1 MQTETD
7 KLANA
12 LAQGAAQYESI
23 KEMVDALR
31 KAREDDDSDAEDEA
45 RTRILEDA
53 LSVEVR
59 SHWHAP
65 GGESDLAEYR
75 LLLCWGGPAAQ
86 IIGELDMHGEPE
98 SATLQVQD
106 WFVPWTAYT
115 GEGDYA
121 TLRGYLLDYARCFY
135 FGEG

>member
-1 MQTETD
+1 MQTESD
-7 KLANA
+7 KLAHA

-59 SHWHAP
+59 SDWYSS

-75 LLLCWGGPAAQ
+75 ILLCWGGPAAQ
-86 IIGELDMHGEPE
+86 IIGELGTHGEPE
-98 SATLQVQD
+98 SATLQVRD
-106 WFVPWTAYT
+106 WFAPWTAYT

-135 FGEG
+135 FGKS